1 MAGKKFPEKQKSPWP
16 WITGFTILAGFIW
29 FILIYVYIPG
39 KDSNN
44 ILTADF
50 TYAGSRYKPPADTV
64 NEVKEFIRYSRNA
77 DNTLTAKKYSEK
89 GLIKLQSAL
98 SYLAD
103 RVDSTDSN
111 LKNNIDS
118 LDRKVAVIDT
128 SIQNYLVELKP
139 ALSVAVTAIESIQ
152 KLNYP
157 YLANNISLLRKA
169 ENRINMKKSINSQL
183 KNIRYFFGE
192 TGDTLQ
198 KMKLS
203 YSSSLN
209 KNSY

>member
-1 MAGKKFPEKQKSPWP
+1 MAGKKFPKKQKSPWP

-50 TYAGSRYKPPADTV
+50 SYGGSRYKPPADTV
-64 NEVKEFIRYSRNA
+64 NEVREFIQYSRNA

-103 RVDSTDSN
+103 RVDSIDIS

-118 LDRKVAVIDT
+118 LDRKVAMIDT
-128 SIQNYLVELKP
+128 STNNYIGELKP
-139 ALSVAVTAIESIQ
+139 ALSVAVTTIESIQ

-157 YLANNISLLRKA
+157 YLANNIRLLRKA
-169 ENRINMKKSINSQL
+169 ENRIDIKKSITSQL
-183 KNIRYFFGE
+183 KNIRHFFAE
-192 TGDTLQ
+192 SGDTLQ

-203 YSSSLN
+203 YSLSLN

>member
-89 GLIKLQSAL
+89 GLIKLL
-98 SYLAD
+98 S
-103 RVDSTDSN
+103 
-111 LKNNIDS
+111 
-118 LDRKVAVIDT
+118 
-128 SIQNYLVELKP
+128 
-139 ALSVAVTAIESIQ
+139 
-152 KLNYP
+152 
-157 YLANNISLLRKA
+157 
-169 ENRINMKKSINSQL
+169 
-183 KNIRYFFGE
+183 G
-192 TGDTLQ
+192 
-198 KMKLS
+198 
-203 YSSSLN
+203 
-209 KNSY
+209 